1 MYLRRPTLSVAFVCL
16 LVAVPSGA
24 VSEET
29 IYDAENPSMDAE
41 DEREAS
47 DDGDE
52 SDGGDEVIVDPEN
65 PDQPESSDDNESE
78 EEEGESDESVG
89 PGTFRA
95 GYGTGLAV
103 DTGWEGDGEDIVEW
117 SSRAELS
124 LEKPLSQ
131 NWRAVVEGQF
141 YHWIGAEQR
150 EGERNYLLNAANP
163 RGVVDVQ
170 LGESYALYR
179 ADRWTF
185 RLGHLVSS
193 WGSTDLVRPGDV
205 VNPVDATG
213 SLGLTGGSDQAL
225 PQPAVELSHV
235 QPNWSVTGVV
245 VPFFRA
251 NRVGLLGRDA
261 GVAAER
267 LPALGSQFPVIDLV
281 ERTFDSSLYE
291 DVEPLLQATSR
302 PDEFPKNV
310 SAGLR
315 ATGTRWNTDFGIG
328 YFFGWDRTPYLEVD
342 EDVRELGRLVVEDGH
357 VLEDFD
363 LQGFL
368 SRNPEALEL
377 TNNLSEKQSRGEELL
392 SSTYRR
398 MHTLMVDAARYVG
411 PVGLRADVAFQPER
425 TFVTEGLASVRR
437 PSLFAAAGASYEKLI
452 EGRPL
457 SVTVEGFW
465 LHPFAADSNL
475 AEWFVSD
482 GERGDEAEPILLFDG
497 GYPGVVGAIDW
508 ATPLWNLD
516 VRVGSLVELETG
528 GVVLTGRVGRRWTNW
543 LRTSIGTTIYTGPE
557 PASKLSLGGLYDP
570 NDRISVT
577 VEGKF

>member
-1 MYLRRPTLSVAFVCL
+1 MSSTYLHRATASVALGCLFV
-16 LVAVPSGA
+16 AAPSWVVG
-24 VSEET
+24 EET
-29 IYDAENPSMDAE
+29 IYDPENPAMDA
-41 DEREAS
+41 
-47 DDGDE
+47 GDE
-52 SDGGDEVIVDPEN
+52 QEGADNGEEGDEVILDPEN
-65 PDQPESSDDNESE
+65 PAQPESSDDNENAK
-78 EEEGESDESVG
+78 EEGESEESVG

-95 GYGTGLAV
+95 SYGTGLAV
-103 DTGWEGDGEDIVEW
+103 DTGWEGGGEDIVEW

-150 EGERNYLLNAANP
+150 QGGPNYLLNAANP
-163 RGVVDVQ
+163 RGAVDVQ

-185 RLGHLVSS
+185 RVGQLVNS

-205 VNPVDATG
+205 VNPIDANG
-213 SLGLTGGSDQAL
+213 SLGVTGGSDQAL
-225 PQPAVELSHV
+225 PQPAAELSHV
-235 QPNWSVTGVV
+235 QPNWSVTGLI

-261 GVAAER
+261 GVSAER
-267 LPALGSQFPVIDLV
+267 LPALGSQFPVLDLV
-281 ERTFDSSLYE
+281 EQTFDSSLYE
-291 DVEPLLQATSR
+291 DVDPLLEATSR

-310 SAGLR
+310 STGFR
-315 ATGTRWNTDFGIG
+315 ATGTRWNTDFGVG
-328 YFFGWDRTPYLEVD
+328 YFFGWDRTPYVEVD
-342 EDVRELGRLVVEDGH
+342 EDVRELGRIVVEDGQ

-377 TNNLSEKQSRGEELL
+377 TNNLSQKRSRGDELL

-437 PSLFAAAGASYEKLI
+437 PSLFAAAGASYEKLV

-457 SVTVEGFW
+457 SVTLEGFW
-465 LHPFAADSNL
+465 LHPFAADSSL
-475 AEWFVSD
+475 TRWFVSGD
-482 GERGDEAEPILLFDG
+482 ERGEEAEPILLFDG
-497 GYPGVVGAIDW
+497 GYPGVVGAVDW
-508 ATPLWNLD
+508 ATPLLNLD

-543 LRTSIGTTIYTGPE
+543 LRTSIGTTIYTGPD
-557 PASKLSLGGLYDP
+557 PGTKLSVGGLYDP
-570 NDRISVT
+570 NDRVSLT
-577 VEGKF
+577 VEGSF